1 MEAERKRQILL
12 AVLAIVLAG
21 VVYRQWPATTT
32 SSGPSPASNQRAGG
46 RSGGTA
52 SDRNRQGT
60 AAEGTIDV
68 RLESLEAERPKPG
81 PTDRNLFR
89 FREKPPP
96 APPPPLPP
104 NRGGT
109 PLQPGELNPP
119 PVGPPQPP
127 PIGLKFI
134 GVVVEQGTEKRKIA
148 VLSDGSG
155 QPLLGAEGDLV
166 AGRYRILKIGEESIE
181 LAYADGR
188 GRQTIRLTGS

>member
-12 AVLAIVLAG
+12 TALAIVLAV
-21 VVYRQWPATTT
+21 VVYRQWPTT
-32 SSGPSPASNQRAGG
+32 SPAPAPASNQRAGG
-46 RSGGTA
+46 RTGGTA
-52 SDRNRQGT
+52 TDRSRQEPV
-60 AAEGTIDV
+60 AEGAIDV

-96 APPPPLPP
+96 PPPANPGATSPPPFAPP
-104 NRGGT
+104 T
-109 PLQPGELNPP
+109 PEPA
-119 PVGPPQPP
+119 GPPQPP
-127 PIGLKFI
+127 PIALKFI
-134 GVVVEQGTEKRKIA
+134 GIVKQGANERKIA

-155 QPLLGAEGDLV
+155 PPLYGAEGDVV

>member
-1 MEAERKRQILL
+1 MEAERKRQFLL
-12 AVLAIVLAG
+12 ASLAVVLAV
-21 VVYRQWPATTT
+21 VVYRQWPATTS
-32 SSGPSPASNQRAGG
+32 SSGSASNQRAGG
-46 RSGGTA
+46 RSSGAAT
-52 SDRNRQGT
+52 DRSRKEG

-96 APPPPLPP
+96 PPMDRGVTPPQPDAP
-104 NRGGT
+104 
-109 PLQPGELNPP
+109 LNPEP
-119 PVGPPQPP
+119 TGPPQPP
-127 PIGLKFI
+127 PLPPIPLKFI
-134 GVVVEQGTEKRKIA
+134 GKVTAGDRMIA

-155 QPLLGAEGDLV
+155 PPYHGGEGDLV

-188 GRQTIRLTGS
+188 GRQTIRFTGS

>member
-21 VVYRQWPATTT
+21 VVYRQWPTT
-32 SSGPSPASNQRAGG
+32 SYGPAPASNQRAGG
-46 RSGGTA
+46 RSSGAA
-52 SDRNRQGT
+52 SDRDRQGS

-68 RLESLEAERPKPG
+68 RLESLDAERPKPG

-96 APPPPLPP
+96 LPPPPQP
-104 NRGGT
+104 NVGGT
-109 PLQPGELNPP
+109 SPQPGELSAP

-134 GVVVEQGTEKRKIA
+134 GVVVEQGTDKRKIA

>member
-21 VVYRQWPATTT
+21 VVYRQWPTTTT

-46 RSGGTA
+46 RSGGVA
-52 SDRNRQGT
+52 GDRNRQGP

-96 APPPPLPP
+96 LPPPSPDLGGAEPRPDIPREPP
-104 NRGGT
+104 G
-109 PLQPGELNPP
+109 PP
-119 PVGPPQPP
+119 PPP

-134 GVVVEQGTEKRKIA
+134 GVVEQGTEKRKIA

-155 QPLLGAEGDLV
+155 PPLYGAEGDLV